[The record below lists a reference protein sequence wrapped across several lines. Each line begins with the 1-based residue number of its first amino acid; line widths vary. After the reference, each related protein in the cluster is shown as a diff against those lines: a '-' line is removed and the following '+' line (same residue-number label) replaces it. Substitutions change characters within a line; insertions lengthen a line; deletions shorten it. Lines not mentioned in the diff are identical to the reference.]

1 MTPAVVVAMT
11 HFENVCY
18 VAFAVILGQLE
29 AFIRRCVISDNPLA
43 VSVEVVLDPTV
54 ARTIWPRR
62 GGKSSLHIAAD
73 LLLLESMALALLL
86 GNTGTTT
93 HVRARRRPPIPRAEQ
108 LLLALAFLREVRT
121 GHLLLPP
128 KSERLF
134 PGHAAGL

>member
-1 MTPAVVVAMT
+1 M
-11 HFENVCY
+11 
-18 VAFAVILGQLE
+18 
-29 AFIRRCVISDNPLA
+29 
-43 VSVEVVLDPTV
+43 
-54 ARTIWPRR
+54 R
-62 GGKSSLHIAAD
+62 GGRSKRGHRRAFGHIAAD
-73 LLLLESMALALLL
+73 LLPLESMALALLL

-134 PGHAAGL
+134 PGHAAGLPFPAPFGVPNATPQLLLLVSQVAPAEIERGFVKRVSIVPDR